1 MVYGL
6 DVSRTVGFSLFRTV
20 GPISG
25 RALHI
30 RNSPFIKSF
39 VPPVVAPS
47 PSAEPTPARLSVSPP
62 PPSHPSNRAEIQNE
76 SSESVPMNTRTQL
89 EYLLGPS
96 ASAFGK
102 NQLFQKLVTRGRFWN
117 RSSRSS
123 TTQFGAPSYTVL
135 EPLGKTK
142 ELIIDIIFALNH
154 LKPAPHKY
162 VLDL

>member
-39 VPPVVAPS
+39 VPPVVGPS

-62 PPSHPSNRAEIQNE
+62 PPSHLSNRAEIQNE

-117 RSSRSS
+117 RSLEVQRPNSVPLRTRFSS
-123 TTQFGAPSYTVL
+123 LWARQRNLSLTSFLLLTTSNRHH
-135 EPLGKTK
+135 
-142 ELIIDIIFALNH
+142 INMS
-154 LKPAPHKY
+154 
-162 VLDL
+162 